1 MKAGPLEER
10 LGLHFEGKWQPS
22 LDLEGST
29 PQHLH
34 FSEPCWS
41 ETGGARSPTVTAE
54 GQGVRVVLQKMEG
67 LGAGTSALQVG
78 ASRCRQSP
86 AAVIDQGKM
95 AGDSDWGLRDLMP
108 MAPGLLLREGKGGVL
123 GGRGWR

>member
-1 MKAGPLEER
+1 MEER

-41 ETGGARSPTVTAE
+41 ETGGAMFPTVTAE
-54 GQGVRVVLQKMEG
+54 GQGVRVVLQKMEA
-67 LGAGTSALQVG
+67 LGVGTSTLQVG

-86 AAVIDQGKM
+86 AAVID
-95 AGDSDWGLRDLMP
+95 R
-108 MAPGLLLREGKGGVL
+108 RE
-123 GGRGWR
+123 GGRGFRLGPAGPHAHGPWTPA